1 MFTRRGS
8 YIEEAAGGGRV
19 CCICCM
25 GGGAGMED
33 VLVPGKGQQ

>member
-33 VLVPGKGQQ
+33 VLVPGNGQQ